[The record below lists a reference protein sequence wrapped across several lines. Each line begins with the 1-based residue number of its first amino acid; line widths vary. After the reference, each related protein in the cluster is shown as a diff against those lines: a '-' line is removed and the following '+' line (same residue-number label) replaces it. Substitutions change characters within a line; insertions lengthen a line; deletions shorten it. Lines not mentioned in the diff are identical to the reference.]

1 MKGIF
6 LDAMTVDYL
15 NMDLSVINS
24 VLSDFQVNNATNLDA
39 VLAQIT
45 GKQVVISNKV
55 VLNRDILTSSSDL
68 QLVCVAA
75 TGMNNIDLQAA
86 IDNNIVVC
94 NVERYASESVTQHV
108 FGLIIS
114 LLRNFPAYKK
124 AVQQAKW
131 HNSPSFTLLNYNIE
145 NLSDKTLGIIGYGE
159 LGRAVE
165 KLAQCFGMKV
175 IIAERKAI
183 KKTQLRAGRVP
194 FDKLLQQ
201 SDVISV
207 HCPLTEKTHNLLSS
221 AQFSQMKKNCI
232 LINTARGGI
241 VDEAALLEALQNGTI
256 AAAGIDVLE
265 VEPPLAQ
272 SPLLQQGAMAMD
284 NLIVTPHIAWAS
296 QQSRQMLLN
305 KIAQNISCFKNDE
318 YRNLSNFYF

>member
-6 LDAMTVDYL
+6 LDAVTVDHL
-15 NMDLSVINS
+15 NMDLSAIHA
-24 VLSDFQVNNATNLDA
+24 VLPDFQVNDVTNLDV
-39 VLAQIT
+39 VLAQIAD
-45 GKQVVISNKV
+45 KQVVISNKV
-55 VLNRDILTSSSDL
+55 VLNRHILTSSSDL

-94 NVERYASESVTQHV
+94 NVENYASESVAQHV
-108 FGLIIS
+108 FGLMVS
-114 LLRNFPAYKK
+114 LMRNFPAYKT
-124 AVQQAKW
+124 AVQQGVW
-131 HNSPSFTLLNYNIE
+131 HSSPSFSLLNYNIE
-145 NLSDKTLGIIGYGE
+145 DLSDKTLGIIGYGE

-165 KLAQCFGMKV
+165 KMAKCFGMTV
-175 IIAERKAI
+175 IIAERKDS
-183 KKTQLRAGRVP
+183 KKMQLRSGRVL

-207 HCPLTEKTHNLLSS
+207 HCPLTEKTQNLLSS
-221 AQFSQMKKNCI
+221 VQFNQMKKNCI

-241 VDEAALLEALQNGTI
+241 VDEQALLEALQNGTI

-265 VEPPLAQ
+265 IEPPLAQ
-272 SPLLQQGAMAMD
+272 SFLLGQGAMAMD

-296 QQSRQMLLN
+296 KQSRQTLLN
-305 KIAQNISCFKNDE
+305 KIAQNIGYFKNDE
-318 YRNLSNFYF
+318 YRKLSNFYF